1 MSEETRGRSKSE
13 STVAICEMLNKHG
26 DLSYQN
32 ALEHIKAMPKSV
44 RDHFMEVKEDGKN
57 AGANR
62 YNVAKNAW
70 KKQNGQV
77 VKARKTTTAAADKPK
92 TQRTTRVAR
101 VATFNSDAF
110 GEIAKL
116 GGLKAAKAEAARL
129 QKLIEQVEGMLTKVA

>member
-77 VKARKTTTAAADKPK
+77 VKARKTPSDKPK
-92 TQRTTRVAR
+92 TQKTTRVAR

-110 GEIAKL
+110 GEIAKV

>member
-1 MSEETRGRSKSE
+1 MSEETRGRTKSE
-13 STVAICEMLNKHG
+13 STVAICDMLNKHG

-32 ALEHIKAMPKSV
+32 ALEHIKAMPKAV
-44 RDHFMEVKEDGKN
+44 RDHFMEVKDDGKN

-77 VKARKTTTAAADKPK
+77 VKARKTPSDKPK
-92 TQRTTRVAR
+92 TQKTTRVAR

-110 GEIAKL
+110 GEIAKV